1 MKTPLILSL
10 AAALWV
16 LPMSASA
23 DALPTAVQALAQHGV
38 NVVGPFTSRTGLK
51 AYAALANGQPAALYV
66 TSNGAVIV
74 GTALDARGQGLD
86 EDALQ
91 AALRKPLP
99 ESVWQQL
106 EGSRWIADGA
116 ATAPR
121 IVYVF
126 TDPNC
131 PFCAKLW
138 FDARPW
144 VDSGKVQ
151 LRHVLVGIL
160 SPTSAGKAAALLA
173 SPDPAAALRA
183 YESAHAPATAAAL
196 ASGERPKPLAGKSLH
211 PLAPIP
217 PALATQLEA
226 NAKLMSSLGLQATP
240 GLVWR
245 DAKGAIQKRAGAPDA
260 SLADIFGSR

>member
-1 MKTPLILSL
+1 MKTPLILCL
-10 AAALWV
+10 VAAQW
-16 LPMSASA
+16 
-23 DALPTAVQALAQHGV
+23 ALPPSIRADTLPPTVQALNERGV
-38 NVVGPFTSRTGLK
+38 RVVGPFPSRTGLK
-51 AYAALANGQPAALYV
+51 AYAALSDGQPAALYV
-66 TSNGAVIV
+66 TSNGAVIA
-74 GTALDARGQGLD
+74 GTALDGRGQALD

-106 EGSRWIADGA
+106 EASRWIADGA

-138 FDARPW
+138 LDARPW

-196 ASGERPKPLAGKSLH
+196 ASGERPKPLAGKALQ

-217 PALATQLEA
+217 PALAAQLEA
-226 NAKLMSSLGLQATP
+226 NAKLMSGLGLQATP

-245 DAKGAIQKRAGAPDA
+245 DAKGVLHKRAGAPQV
-260 SLADIFGSR
+260 SLAEIFGPR